1 MGRYPTNFCR
11 PRSIKASRSHYP
23 QRRAIDFGFLNTIM
37 IAGFSA
43 FCVVFGAAIAYVAK
57 SYPRHREAMET
68 MGGILL
74 IGGLGLLGFAL

>member
-1 MGRYPTNFCR
+1 
-11 PRSIKASRSHYP
+11 
-23 QRRAIDFGFLNTIM
+23 M